1 MSTLLLASASPVRA
15 RLLEAA
21 GVALRIA
28 PARIDEAAVRDSLLA
43 EGAAPRDIADRLA
56 ELKAQTVS
64 TANPGALVIG
74 ADQVLEFRGSV
85 IGKSPDL
92 ASARA
97 LLRSLSGARHNLVTA
112 AAIARDGAVLWRHV
126 TRVGLDMRELSEAF
140 LDAYLASEGEAILG
154 SVGCYHLEGRG
165 AQLFSRID
173 GDYFAVLGLPLL
185 SLLDALRHLG
195 AVPS

>member
-112 AAIARDGAVLWRHV
+112 AAIARDGTVLWRHV

>member
-56 ELKAQTVS
+56 ELKAQAVS
-64 TANPGALVIG
+64 AANPGALVIG

-185 SLLDALRHLG
+185 PLLDALRQLD

>member
-97 LLRSLSGARHNLVTA
+97 LLRRLSGARHNLVTA

-185 SLLDALRHLG
+185 PLLDALRQLG